1 MLFTLISL
9 ISFIELILFSR
20 FFIYF
25 VLNNS
30 QMFRIRP
37 QRNELREE
45 IQDVLLLVENSYL
58 EEERKNDE
66 SDIYLKSQE
75 KKLTNLRNKRKL
87 GGQKR

>member
-1 MLFTLISL
+1 
-9 ISFIELILFSR
+9 
-20 FFIYF
+20 
-25 VLNNS
+25 
-30 QMFRIRP
+30 MFRIRP

-66 SDIYLKSQE
+66 HEIYVKSQE